1 MIDTKQIDE
10 SIIPM
15 NFSWRAGIG
24 TQQAALRVIDNPK
37 IDSVTGKPQ
46 YDYEYYES
54 LWYEL
59 TAKIDD
65 ELTTFYLFN
74 RMCSETYSLIDASIK
89 MCIRNF
95 EYRYPAMKS
104 AGFTQYLKNLRMETY
119 QILMQKLSSEY
130 HDYGYIPTKTVSECE
145 LIYVD
150 DTIYNRVIINTPKLI
165 DYIIETYENSYTE

>member
-1 MIDTKQIDE
+1 MIDTTQIDE

-15 NFSWRAGIG
+15 NFSWRAGIA
-24 TQQAALRVIDNPK
+24 TQQGALRVIDNPK

-46 YDYEYYES
+46 YDNEYYES

-59 TAKIDD
+59 TAKIDED
-65 ELTTFYLFN
+65 LTSFYLFN

-95 EYRYPAMKS
+95 EYRYPVMKS
-104 AGFTQYLKNLRMETY
+104 AGFVQYLKGIKMEAY
-119 QILMQKLSSEY
+119 QMLMQKLSSEY
-130 HDYGYIPTKTVSECE
+130 HEDGYIPVKTVNECE

-150 DTIYNRVIINTPKLI
+150 DRIANRVIINTPKLI
-165 DYIIETYENSYTE
+165 EYIIETYESCHTK

>member
-1 MIDTKQIDE
+1 MIDITKIDE

-15 NFSWRAGIG
+15 NFSWRAGIS
-24 TQQAALRVIDNPK
+24 TQQGALRVIDNPK
-37 IDSVTGKPQ
+37 IDSVTGNPK
-46 YDYEYYES
+46 YDNEYYES

-59 TAKIDD
+59 TAKIDE
-65 ELTTFYLFN
+65 ELTLFYLFN

-104 AGFTQYLKNLRMETY
+104 AGFVQYLKNLRMETY
-119 QILMQKLSSEY
+119 QMLMQKLNSEY
-130 HDYGYIPTKTVSECE
+130 HDYGYIPTKTVNECE

-165 DYIIETYENSYTE
+165 NYIIETYESCNTK